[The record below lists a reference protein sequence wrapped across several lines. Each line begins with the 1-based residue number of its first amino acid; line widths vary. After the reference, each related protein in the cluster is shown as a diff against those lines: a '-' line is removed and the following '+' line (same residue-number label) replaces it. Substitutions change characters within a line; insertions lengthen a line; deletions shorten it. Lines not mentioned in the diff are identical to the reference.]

1 MPPPEAGDPLSPE
14 EAAIIERW
22 IAAGAP
28 WSGHWAFEPV
38 VRVEPPAVRD
48 ESWVESP
55 IDRFILARL
64 EAEGIAPSPR
74 ADRATLIRRL
84 YIDLLGL
91 PPAPEDVD
99 EFVHDDRP
107 FAWERLVDRLLGDPH
122 YGERQARH
130 WLDAARYADSHGY
143 SIDGPRT

>member
-1 MPPPEAGDPLSPE
+1 DEGTREGGLRLDLEDAAKDPSRKSPAIVPGDPSRSEILRRIVSTDPSERMPPPEAGDPLSPE

-64 EAEGIAPSPR
+64 E
-74 ADRATLIRRL
+74 
-84 YIDLLGL
+84 
-91 PPAPEDVD
+91 
-99 EFVHDDRP
+99 
-107 FAWERLVDRLLGDPH
+107 
-122 YGERQARH
+122 
-130 WLDAARYADSHGY
+130 
-143 SIDGPRT
+143 